1 MNGNAQKDR
10 VRGKD
15 GWTDRNGELCFAW
28 GVWNGRNDEIMQSIL
43 LHAGH
48 ADRWQ
53 KATSREPFA
62 TQIKMEVQLCI
73 SDKSTF
79 KLCLEGP

>member
-1 MNGNAQKDR
+1 M
-10 VRGKD
+10 
-15 GWTDRNGELCFAW
+15 
-28 GVWNGRNDEIMQSIL
+28 MQSIL

-79 KLCLEGP
+79 KLYLEGP

>member
-1 MNGNAQKDR
+1 MNGYKLR
-10 VRGKD
+10 
-15 GWTDRNGELCFAW
+15 TLLCV
-28 GVWNGRNDEIMQSIL
+28 GCLKGRNDEIMQSIL
-43 LHAGH
+43 LHDGH

-79 KLCLEGP
+79 KLCLVGP

>member
-1 MNGNAQKDR
+1 MN
-10 VRGKD
+10 
-15 GWTDRNGELCFAW
+15 WELCFEW
-28 GVWNGRNDEIMQSIL
+28 GVWKDEMMQSIL
-43 LHAGH
+43 LHDGH